1 MGTPVKPSADS
12 PELDFYE
19 QIVSE
24 LRQPLTT
31 ISGNAQLAGQ
41 LMRTDP
47 DRASAALDQ
56 VVAQIGRMKMLLGE
70 LRDRARDAE
79 HAEVLFR
86 S

>member
-1 MGTPVKPSADS
+1 MTRSLDDPD
-12 PELDFYE
+12 LDFYGS
-19 QIVSE
+19 VVAE

-31 ISGNAQLAGQ
+31 ISGQAQLAKQ

-47 DRASAALDQ
+47 DRASEALDH

-79 HAEVLFR
+79 YAEVLFKT
-86 S
+86 

>member
-1 MGTPVKPSADS
+1 MKRGEDDPDQ
-12 PELDFYE
+12 DFYGS
-19 QIVSE
+19 VAAE

-31 ISGNAQLAGQ
+31 ISGYAQHAKQ

-47 DRASAALDQ
+47 DRASEALDQ

-79 HAEVLFR
+79 NAEVLFKT
-86 S
+86 